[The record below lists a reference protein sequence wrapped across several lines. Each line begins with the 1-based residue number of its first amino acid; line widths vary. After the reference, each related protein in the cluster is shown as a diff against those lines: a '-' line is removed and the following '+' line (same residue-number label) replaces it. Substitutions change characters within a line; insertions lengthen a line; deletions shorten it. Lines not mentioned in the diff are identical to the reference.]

1 MSGFSIDDVRE
12 TFTADITNFLGR
24 IEEAARALLASPALE
39 ANSLRDIGG
48 TFLFEKVG
56 DFAHAITG
64 TSSLVSANSL
74 AESARMIEH
83 LGGKGLEE
91 VRLVEAHAK
100 EARRIAQHCAE
111 GAAEMRAMLDLELK
125 HDSDEAEWLL
135 LAFRDKLADILGH
148 AVTGTGAEKVES
160 PAFDAEVR
168 ASLAASATPAAN
180 EVTFDGLGSS
190 PSQSPAFDEELQVI
204 FREEVRESGEALAR
218 HVQSFIDDSDKMVSA
233 GHIER
238 ILHGIKGGAGAAGFP
253 SVHKLSEELRRA
265 FEGVIIGSVQVT
277 SAFVKS
283 SIGDLDRLL
292 EMAGAPRLPVSFK
305 PEASDDEIAV
315 ELPSEDLEMVSEGDD
330 LDTMFHDEARDL
342 LVPLQGYLQ
351 KMLENPSDD
360 ASAKSVERIFHTL
373 KGSASFAGLSN
384 VSDAAGELQAR
395 MAGVIEQTT
404 PVTAGFLDQIA
415 RDTNRILRQ
424 VNLPEIAIAA
434 GRGADAEFSFAEEDI
449 GPPHSRA
456 MGPEPIHAELHAEFL
471 ASAREAL
478 SPVQSFI
485 TALAT
490 DSTDLS
496 AARKLEKIFEQVNA
510 IAQRNDL
517 PQLAGMCADLAK
529 MMRDVADA
537 RIDAGEDTLAAFA
550 LESNAVLR
558 KVDVK
563 PITLSPPPMPGD
575 SFQSGAE
582 GAEFSFAEEHSAA
595 EDVAEVD
602 KELQAIFQEE
612 ARELV
617 IALQGH
623 LQGLV
628 SDPTNIASA
637 DHVERI
643 FHTLKGAAA
652 TVGLKEVSKIAE
664 SLQKRMEDVLES
676 GTEVDE
682 PFLKGLLDDTRKLLR
697 LANLPELVLASGAGN
712 KEAPSGAEPHSE
724 VADAHK
730 YFMEEARELCEKAGQ
745 YLDELTKAS
754 EPKAREIRGE
764 LGKLFHRLKGSAL
777 VVAEDAIATE
787 AARLQSLASA
797 DKTSAAVLQRGLA
810 RVTQLLQS
818 DKADEPSFQSAAARK
833 PAKPPR
839 VKEAVVRERV
849 QLPAEPDLVEA
860 FNQEC
865 SELLDQT
872 DRAILALEETSQP
885 KAALETLMRLTHTL
899 KGAVNT
905 IGLGPTGA
913 ILHRVESFLEGL
925 LEATILP
932 SMKAVATFLL
942 EVQQEVRRNLR
953 TSADGYVETS
963 VARVESRIGNV
974 LAGSKATYEPVSHTG
989 GSSVSIINVDT
1000 GGGSGDAE
1008 SLQAGQPADAA
1019 DRRFI
1024 RVSTERLDALMNLA
1038 GELVVSRS
1046 RLMSRIEI
1054 LKQLQQELGRSRR
1067 RLMDT
1072 VESFREEHEFTY
1084 RRPGEMHDAYQA
1096 TIAQMAGRADA
1107 NAAATSNRSMTK
1119 TKKSDDM
1126 TGFSDAEMDRY
1137 DDVNVL
1143 ARSLAEMSNDFNEM
1157 YGQLYRELTAFAAD
1171 SEAHGSIVTGIQSE
1185 VTRARMVPLEFLF
1198 QRLRLP
1204 VRDAAAREGKE
1215 VRVVTSGE
1223 DVNIDKTIADALFG
1237 PMLHLVRNAV
1247 VHGVESPAA
1256 RQAGGKKEVGTLT
1269 LAARQES
1276 GQIVIEVRDDGNGL
1290 DLAALHAK
1298 GVAMGIITP
1307 ETSVQDQNVKDLVF
1321 AAGLSTRTTVGNV
1334 AGRGVGGNVVRRAV
1348 DRLNGSIRVDTI
1360 PGKGTAFLVTL
1371 PLTLAITKALLVS
1384 NRGRS
1389 YAIPLYFAQHILDA
1403 EDGIIVESAGVRRV
1417 RLDDTYVTV
1426 LTMDELFGTPE
1437 RPESKMGPVL
1447 VLRVGDQRLMLQV
1460 DTVLGQEEV
1469 VVKSLGDLL
1478 TGHPVLA
1485 GVTIRGTGELALILD
1500 IPGVVEAHSVRAVS
1514 GGGPKITA
1522 ALERGTKQRETVARI
1537 AAVQRK
1543 LRVLFVDDSLSV
1555 RKIAEKELTN
1565 LGTDVTTA
1573 VDGLDAMAKLREG
1586 NFDMIFTDLEMPR
1599 MHGYDLIR
1607 ELRFLPAYQDLP
1619 IIVVSSRSG
1628 QKHQDQARALGCT
1641 DYLTKPFN
1649 ARQLEGALDKY
1660 GGRKQKQL
1668 AAAQAA
1674 AAADDSQNPSQDSGG
1689 EST

>member
-12 TFTADITNFLGR
+12 TFTTDITNFLGR
-24 IEEAARALLASPALE
+24 IEEAARALLASP
-39 ANSLRDIGG
+39 SLDQTSLKDINGAP
-48 TFLFEKVG
+48 LFEKVG
-56 DFAHAITG
+56 DFAHAVSG
-64 TSSLVSANSL
+64 TSSLVQANSL
-74 AESARMIEH
+74 AESARMLEH
-83 LGGKGLEE
+83 LAGKGLEE
-91 VRLVEAHAK
+91 VRAIEAHAK

-111 GAAEMRAMLDLELK
+111 GATEMRAMLDLELK

-135 LAFRDKLADILGH
+135 LAFRDKLADVVG
-148 AVTGTGAEKVES
+148 APVAEKVEG
-160 PAFDAEVR
+160 PAYDAEVR
-168 ASLAASATPAAN
+168 ASLAASAPASTVDPNDVSAP
-180 EVTFDGLGSS
+180 
-190 PSQSPAFDEELQVI
+190 PSQAPVFDEELQVI

-218 HVQSFIDDSDKMVSA
+218 HVQAFIDDADKMVAA

-253 SVHKLSEELRRA
+253 EVHKLSEQLRRN
-265 FEGVIIGSVQVT
+265 FEGVIIGST
-277 SAFVKS
+277 SITPAF
-283 SIGDLDRLL
+283 IEQQIRDLERMLH
-292 EMAGAPRLPVSFK
+292 MAGAPRLGVMYVAAPAEEVT
-305 PEASDDEIAV
+305 D
-315 ELPSEDLEMVSEGDD
+315 LPSEELEVVPEGE

-351 KMLENPSDD
+351 KLLENPKDES
-360 ASAKSVERIFHTL
+360 SSKSVERIFHTL

-384 VSDAAGELQAR
+384 VSEAASELQAR
-395 MAGVIEQTT
+395 MMGVVEHTT
-404 PVTAGFLDQIA
+404 PVTHGFLEQVA

-424 VNLPEIAIAA
+424 VNLPEIAVATS
-434 GRGADAEFSFAEEDI
+434 RGEEFSFAEEEP
-449 GPPHSRA
+449 GPPPSRA
-456 MGPEPIHAELHAEFL
+456 TGPEPIHAAQHRDFL
-471 ASAREAL
+471 EQAKGILYGVQECVSAL
-478 SPVQSFI
+478 SVD
-485 TALAT
+485 A
-490 DSTDLS
+490 TDLS
-496 AARKLEKIFEQVNA
+496 AARKLERMFGELNVL
-510 IAQRNDL
+510 AQKNDL
-517 PQLAGMCADLAK
+517 PQYASAAADCSK
-529 MMRDVADA
+529 MMKDVADG
-537 RIDAGEDTLAAFA
+537 RLDAGEDTLAAFA
-550 LESNAVLR
+550 LESNGLLR
-558 KVDVK
+558 KVDLK
-563 PITLSPPPMPGD
+563 PITLSPPPMSGD
-575 SFQSGAE
+575 SPSGAE
-582 GAEFSFAEEHSAA
+582 GAEFSFAEESPSGEESA
-595 EDVAEVD
+595 EID

-617 IALQGH
+617 VALQGH
-623 LQGLV
+623 LQALLA
-628 SDPTNIASA
+628 DPTNVASA

-643 FHTLKGAAA
+643 YHTLKGAAA

-664 SLQKRMEDVLES
+664 SLQKRMEEVLES
-676 GTEVDE
+676 GTDVDDQ
-682 PFLKGLLDDTRKLLR
+682 FLKNLLGDTRRLLK
-697 LANLPELVLASGAGN
+697 LANLPELDVAKSPKEPASA
-712 KEAPSGAEPHSE
+712 AEPPSE
-724 VADAHK
+724 VGDAK
-730 YFMEEARELCEKAGQ
+730 KFFMEEAKELCERAGQ
-745 YLDELTKAS
+745 YLDELAKAAD
-754 EPKAREIRGE
+754 PRAREVRGE

-818 DKADEPSFQSAAARK
+818 ERAEEPSFSSAAAKK
-833 PAKPPR
+833 PAKAPR

-849 QLPAEPDLVEA
+849 QLPAEPDLVDA

-865 SELLDQT
+865 SELLDQL
-872 DRAILALEETSQP
+872 DRAILALEETNQP
-885 KAALETLMRLTHTL
+885 KAAIETLMRLTHTL

-913 ILHRVESFLEGL
+913 ILHRVETFLEGL
-925 LEATILP
+925 IEATILP

-942 EVQQEVRRNLR
+942 EVQQDVRRNLR
-953 TSADGYVETS
+953 QAADGYVETS
-963 VARVESRIGNV
+963 IARVESRIGNV
-974 LAGSKATYEPVSHTG
+974 LAGSKAAYEPVSHTG

-1008 SLQAGQPADAA
+1008 SLAPGAPADAA

-1046 RLMSRIEI
+1046 RLMSRIDV
-1054 LKQLQQELGRSRR
+1054 LKQLQLELGRSRR

-1084 RRPGEMHDAYQA
+1084 RRPGEMHAAYQQ
-1096 TIAQMAGRADA
+1096 TVAQLA
-1107 NAAATSNRSMTK
+1107 NRPAEAASTALAKLTSEDQM
-1119 TKKSDDM
+1119 
-1126 TGFSDAEMDRY
+1126 GAFSDAELDRY

-1157 YGQLYRELTAFAAD
+1157 YGQLYRELSAFAAD

-1247 VHGVESPAA
+1247 VHGIEAPNA
-1256 RQAGGKKEVGTLT
+1256 RQATGKKETGTLT

-1276 GQIVIEVRDDGNGL
+1276 GQIVLEVRDDGNGL

-1298 GVAMGIITP
+1298 GVQMGVIPP
-1307 ETSVQDQNVKDLVF
+1307 ETSVNDQVVKDLVF
-1321 AAGLSTRTTVGNV
+1321 AAGLSTKATVGNV

-1348 DRLNGSIRVDTI
+1348 DRLNGSIRVDTM

-1384 NRGRS
+1384 SRGRS

-1403 EDGIIVESAGVRRV
+1403 EEGVIVESAGIRRV
-1417 RLDDTYVTV
+1417 KLDETYVSV
-1426 LTMDELFGTPE
+1426 LTMDELFGVTDRSSAE
-1437 RPESKMGPVL
+1437 KRGPVI

-1460 DTVLGQEEV
+1460 DAVIGQEEI

-1485 GVTIRGTGELALILD
+1485 GVTIRGTGELSLILD
-1500 IPGVVEAHSVRAVS
+1500 IPGVVEAHAGRALS
-1514 GGGPKITA
+1514 GGGPRFQPTTTS
-1522 ALERGTKQRETVARI
+1522 LERPKKATQLRMP
-1537 AAVQRK
+1537 AVQRK
-1543 LRVLFVDDSLSV
+1543 VRVLFVDDSLSV

-1573 VDGLDAMAKLREG
+1573 VDGLDAMSKLREG
-1586 NFDMIFTDLEMPR
+1586 HYDLIFTDLEMPR

-1649 ARQLEGALDKY
+1649 ARQLEGALEKY
-1660 GGRKQKQL
+1660 GPKKKPVG
-1668 AAAQAA
+1668 AQGAG
-1674 AAADDSQNPSQDSGG
+1674 DDSQSHSQDSGD
-1689 EST
+1689 SQ

>member
-39 ANSLRDIGG
+39 STSLRDINN
-48 TFLFEKVG
+48 TPLFEKVG

-74 AESARMIEH
+74 AESARMLEH
-83 LGGKGLEE
+83 LAGKGLEE
-91 VRLVEAHAK
+91 VRAVEAHAK
-100 EARRIAQHCAE
+100 EARRIANHCAE
-111 GAAEMRAMLDLELK
+111 SATEMRAMLDLELK
-125 HDSDEAEWLL
+125 HDNDEAEWLL
-135 LAFRDKLADILGH
+135 LAFRDKLADVLGH
-148 AVTGTGAEKVES
+148 APSEKVES
-160 PAFDAEVR
+160 PAYDAEVR
-168 ASLAASATPAAN
+168 ASLAASDTPAAY
-180 EVTFDGLGSS
+180 ETAAGDFSAPGTS

-218 HVQSFIDDSDKMVSA
+218 HVQAFIDDSDKMVSA

-253 SVHKLSEELRRA
+253 DVHKLSEQLRRS

-277 SAFVKS
+277 PQFIQNSLS
-283 SIGDLDRLL
+283 ELDRLMA
-292 EMAGAPRLPVSFK
+292 MAGSPPLGVMYK
-305 PEASDDEIAV
+305 PDTSEGFEEAV
-315 ELPSEDLEMVSEGDD
+315 ELPSEELEIVAEGD

-351 KMLENPSDD
+351 KLVENPQDE

-384 VSDAAGELQAR
+384 VSESATELQLR
-395 MAGVIEQTT
+395 MMGAVEKSIPITG
-404 PVTAGFLDQIA
+404 GFLEQIA
-415 RDTNRILRQ
+415 RDTNRLLRQ
-424 VNLPEIAIAA
+424 VNLPEITITS
-434 GRGADAEFSFAEEDI
+434 RGGEEASPEAEFSFAEEDA
-449 GPPHSRA
+449 GPPASRA
-456 MGPEPIHAELHAEFL
+456 MGPEPILADRHAEFIAL
-471 ASAREAL
+471 ARESL
-478 SPVQSFI
+478 QPVQSHI
-485 TALAT
+485 TALSN
-490 DSTDLS
+490 DRTDLS
-496 AARKLEKIFEQVNA
+496 AARKLEKIFEQLNA
-510 IAQRNDL
+510 LAQRNDL
-517 PQLAGMCADLAK
+517 PQFAGQAADLAT
-529 MMRDVADA
+529 MMRDVADG
-537 RIDAGEDTLAAFA
+537 RIDSGEDTLAAFA
-550 LESNAVLR
+550 LESNALLR
-558 KVDVK
+558 KVDLK
-563 PITLSPPPMPGD
+563 PITLSPPPMVGD
-575 SFQSGAE
+575 SESLSAFE
-582 GAEFSFAEEHSAA
+582 GGEFSFADEQQNEEN
-595 EDVAEVD
+595 VAEVD

-617 IALQGH
+617 VALRGH

-628 SDPTNIASA
+628 TDPGNVAAA

-643 FHTLKGAAA
+643 YHTLKGAAA

-664 SLQKRMEDVLES
+664 SLQKKMEDVLEN

-682 PFLKGLLDDTRKLLR
+682 AFLKVLVDDTSKLLR
-697 LANLPELVLASGAGN
+697 LANLPELDLSHQAPGQAAAPVETPSAA
-712 KEAPSGAEPHSE
+712 EAASE
-724 VADAHK
+724 VVEAHK
-730 YFMEEARELCEKAGQ
+730 YFVEEARELSDSTGRLLE
-745 YLDELTKAS
+745 ELTRAS
-754 EPKAREIRGE
+754 EPRGREIRVE

-810 RVTQLLQS
+810 RIVQLLQS
-818 DKADEPSFQSAAARK
+818 GAEEPSFSSAAARK
-833 PAKPPR
+833 PAKAPR
-839 VKEAVVRERV
+839 VKETPVRERV
-849 QLPAEPDLVEA
+849 QMPAEPDLVDA

-865 SELLDQT
+865 AELLEQL
-872 DRAILALEETSQP
+872 DRAILALEETNQP
-885 KAALETLMRLTHTL
+885 KAAIETLMRLTHTL

-905 IGLGPTGA
+905 IGLAPTGNV
-913 ILHRVESFLEGL
+913 LHLVESFLEGL
-925 LEATILP
+925 IEATILP

-942 EVQQEVRRNLR
+942 EIQQDVRRNLR
-953 TSADGYVETS
+953 QASEGYVETS
-963 VARVESRIGNV
+963 IGRVESHIANV
-974 LAGSKATYEPVSHTG
+974 LAGSKAAYEPVSHTG

-1000 GGGSGDAE
+1000 GGGSNDAE
-1008 SLQAGQPADAA
+1008 ALQAGPADAA

-1046 RLMSRIEI
+1046 RLMSRIEV
-1054 LKQLQQELGRSRR
+1054 LKQLQAELGRSRR

-1084 RRPGEMHDAYQA
+1084 RRPGELQAMYQQTHNTPQLA
-1096 TIAQMAGRADA
+1096 SRTETMSAAGVPILRRPDEM
-1107 NAAATSNRSMTK
+1107 NAA
-1119 TKKSDDM
+1119 
-1126 TGFSDAEMDRY
+1126 FSEAELDRY

-1247 VHGVESPAA
+1247 VHGIEAPAT
-1256 RQAGGKKEVGTLT
+1256 RQSSNKKEVGTLT

-1276 GQIVIEVRDDGNGL
+1276 GQIVLEVRDDGNGL

-1298 GVAMGIITP
+1298 GVAMGLIP
-1307 ETSVQDQNVKDLVF
+1307 AETSVQDQIVKDLVF
-1321 AAGLSTRTTVGNV
+1321 ASGLSTRATVGNV

-1360 PGKGTAFLVTL
+1360 SGKGTAFLVTL

-1403 EDGIIVESAGVRRV
+1403 EEGVIVESAGVRRV

-1426 LTMDELFGTPE
+1426 LTMDELFGMPE
-1437 RPESKMGPVL
+1437 RAESKKGPVL

-1460 DTVLGQEEV
+1460 DAVIGQEEV

-1485 GVTIRGTGELALILD
+1485 GVTIRGSGELSLILD
-1500 IPGVVEAHSVRAVS
+1500 IPGVVEAHAVRAVS
-1514 GGGPKITA
+1514 GGGPRITA
-1522 ALERGTKQRETVARI
+1522 ALERPQKREAQRLQPAS
-1537 AAVQRK
+1537 RK
-1543 LRVLFVDDSLSV
+1543 VRVLFVDDSLSV

-1586 NFDMIFTDLEMPR
+1586 SFDIIFTDLEMPR

-1607 ELRFLPAYQDLP
+1607 ELRFLPAYQNLP

-1649 ARQLEGALDKY
+1649 ARQLEAALDKY
-1660 GGRKQKQL
+1660 AGRKQKQL
-1668 AAAQAA
+1668 GAAAEESA
-1674 AAADDSQNPSQDSGG
+1674 SQQESGG
-1689 EST
+1689 ESQ

>member
-24 IEEAARALLASPALE
+24 IEEASRALLASPALE
-39 ANSLRDIGG
+39 QTSLKDISG
-48 TFLFEKVG
+48 TPLFEKVG
-56 DFAHAITG
+56 DFAHAISG
-64 TSSLVSANSL
+64 TSSLVQAGSL
-74 AESARMIEH
+74 AESARMLEH
-83 LGGKGLEE
+83 LAGKGLEE
-91 VRLVEAHAK
+91 VRAIEAHAK

-111 GAAEMRAMLDLELK
+111 GAAEMRSMLELELK

-135 LAFRDKLADILGH
+135 LAFRDKLADILGTP
-148 AVTGTGAEKVES
+148 VAEKVES
-160 PAFDAEVR
+160 PAYDAEVR
-168 ASLAASATPAAN
+168 ASMAASGTPAAN
-180 EVTFDGLGSS
+180 EAGEAIGTS

-253 SVHKLSEELRRA
+253 EVHKLAEQLRRT

-277 SAFVKS
+277 PAFIQAAIS
-283 SIGDLDRLL
+283 DLDRMLT
-292 EMAGAPRLPVSFK
+292 MAGAPRLGVMYK
-305 PEASDDEIAV
+305 AEAAPAFEEAV
-315 ELPSEDLEMVSEGDD
+315 ELPSEELEVVAEGD

-351 KMLENPSDD
+351 KLLETPSDD

-384 VSDAAGELQAR
+384 VSEAASELQSR
-395 MAGVIEQTT
+395 MMGVVERTT
-404 PVTAGFLDQIA
+404 PVTPGFLDQIA

-424 VNLPEIAIAA
+424 VNLPEIAVGS
-434 GRGADAEFSFAEEDI
+434 GRGTPEADAEFSFAEEEQ
-449 GPPHSRA
+449 GPPPSRA
-456 MGPEPIHAELHAEFL
+456 TGPEPILADRHAEFL
-471 ASAREAL
+471 AL
-478 SPVQSFI
+478 SKELLEPVQTHI
-485 TALAT
+485 TALAQ
-490 DSTDLS
+490 DATDLS
-496 AARKLEKIFEQVNA
+496 AARKLEKIFEQLNA
-510 IAQRNDL
+510 LAQKHSL
-517 PQLAGMCADLAK
+517 PQFAGMAVDLAK
-529 MMRDVADA
+529 MMRDVADG
-537 RIDAGEDTLAAFA
+537 RIDGGEDTLAAFA
-550 LESNAVLR
+550 LESNALLR
-558 KVDVK
+558 KVDMK
-563 PITLSPPPMPGD
+563 PITLTPPPMPGD
-575 SFQSGAE
+575 SVSQSGS
-582 GAEFSFAEEHSAA
+582 GDAEFSFAEDQGA
-595 EDVAEVD
+595 EGEAEVD
-602 KELQAIFQEE
+602 KELAAIFQEE

-617 IALQGH
+617 VALQGH
-623 LQGLV
+623 LQALV
-628 SDPTNIASA
+628 SDPTNVASA

-643 FHTLKGAAA
+643 YHTLKGAAA

-664 SLQKRMEDVLES
+664 GLQKRMESVLES
-676 GTEVDE
+676 GVEVDA
-682 PFLKGLLDDTRKLLR
+682 PFLDALLGDTRKLLR
-697 LANLPELVLASGAGN
+697 LANLPELEVGAQKQAA
-712 KEAPSGAEPHSE
+712 KEPPSQAEPPSE
-724 VADAHK
+724 VGDARK

-745 YLDELTKAS
+745 LLEELSRAPDPRS
-754 EPKAREIRGE
+754 RELRGE

-818 DKADEPSFQSAAARK
+818 EKGEEPSFSSAAQAARK
-833 PAKPPR
+833 PAKAPR

-849 QLPAEPDLVEA
+849 QLPAEPDLVDA

-865 SELLDQT
+865 SELLDQL

-942 EVQQEVRRNLR
+942 EVQQDVRRNLR
-953 TSADGYVETS
+953 QAADGYVETS
-963 VARVESRIGNV
+963 IARVESRIGNV

-1008 SLQAGQPADAA
+1008 SLQAGPADAA

-1046 RLMSRIEI
+1046 RLMSRIDV

-1084 RRPGEMHDAYQA
+1084 RRPGEMQAAYQQQV
-1096 TIAQMAGRADA
+1096 AQLAGRDQTATQ
-1107 NAAATSNRSMTK
+1107 AAKALSVKAGDEM
-1119 TKKSDDM
+1119 M
-1126 TGFSDAEMDRY
+1126 GAFSEAELDRY

-1247 VHGVESPAA
+1247 VHGIEAPSS
-1256 RQAGGKKEVGTLT
+1256 RQAVGKKESGTLT

-1276 GQIVIEVRDDGNGL
+1276 GQIVLEIRDDGNGL

-1298 GVAMGIITP
+1298 GISMGIIPP
-1307 ETSVQDQNVKDLVF
+1307 ETTVNDQIVKDLVF
-1321 AAGLSTRTTVGNV
+1321 AAGLSTKATVGNV

-1360 PGKGTAFLVTL
+1360 PGKGTAFLITL

-1389 YAIPLYFAQHILDA
+1389 FAIPLYFCQHILDA
-1403 EDGIIVESAGVRRV
+1403 EEGVIVESAGVRRV

-1426 LTMDELFGTPE
+1426 LTMDELFGQGE
-1437 RPESKMGPVL
+1437 RDESKKGPVL

-1460 DTVLGQEEV
+1460 DAVIGQEEV

-1485 GVTIRGTGELALILD
+1485 GVTIRGTGELSLILD
-1500 IPGVVEAHSVRAVS
+1500 IPGVVEAHAGRTVS
-1514 GGGPKITA
+1514 AGGPKITT
-1522 ALERGTKQRETVARI
+1522 ALERAPKAREAARVQ
-1537 AAVQRK
+1537 AAQRK

-1565 LGTDVTTA
+1565 LGTEVTTA
-1573 VDGLDAMAKLREG
+1573 VDGLDAMSKLREG
-1586 NFDMIFTDLEMPR
+1586 NFDIIFTDLEMPR

-1607 ELRFLPAYQDLP
+1607 ELRFLPAYQELP

-1660 GGRKQKQL
+1660 AGRKQKQL
-1668 AAAQAA
+1668 PAPT
-1674 AAADDSQNPSQDSGG
+1674 DDSSAASQSQDSGD
-1689 EST
+1689 SQ